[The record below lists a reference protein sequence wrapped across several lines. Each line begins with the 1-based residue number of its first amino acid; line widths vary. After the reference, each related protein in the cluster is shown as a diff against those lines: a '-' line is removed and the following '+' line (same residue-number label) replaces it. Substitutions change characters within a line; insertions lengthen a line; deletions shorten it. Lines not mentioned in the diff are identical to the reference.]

1 LKNCVSVIDAIRA
14 GSIAIRASSERL
26 VHPRVSGAAILA
38 AAPHNLPHFLG
49 VERGYDRVLGDD
61 LGQADGAR
69 EDAHDA
75 RRFRLSPAYIR

>member
-1 LKNCVSVIDAIRA
+1 LTQFVQDQSPFVHLQN
-14 GSIAIRASSERL
+14 GL